1 MLAKTLIFA
10 SLVSPFVFA
19 SPLMAAPVDQPLGY
33 AIESASANAAQQ
45 EKVNINQA
53 TAEQLARVLRG
64 VGMARAQAII
74 ELREK
79 LGGFKDIEDLL
90 QVRGLGV
97 KVLEDNKDRIE
108 L

>member
-1 MLAKTLIFA
+1 MLAKTLMFA
-10 SLVSPFVFA
+10 SLLTPLVFA
-19 SPLMAAPVDQPLGY
+19 SPVVA
-33 AIESASANAAQQ
+33 ESASLFTVSAAAEQNSHTAA
-45 EKVNINQA
+45 KININQA
-53 TAEQLARVLRG
+53 TEEQLARALHG
-64 VGMARAQAII
+64 VGMARARAIV
-74 ELREK
+74 ELREQ